1 MDTYITQ
8 LIKSNNRVIIPD
20 FGAFIVK
27 QGATKSISFNE
38 FLKFNDGLLI
48 NFVAEKDQTDRIVAR
63 KKVNDYVQKII
74 KDLDEKGNYTISG
87 MGTLIKKEKKIEFEQ
102 DTEFWTGANLT
113 SVEEENAEGK
123 TDTGATNE
131 KKEGPGPVTTNKVD
145 EEKSTDKPETKKNE
159 DKEKEDSESIIKQPG
174 KTYNVREPRKKE
186 SVTGSVPP
194 PPPPPPAPAPPRKKA
209 VKNNVSSAPH
219 NNRKRQKSLAPVMW
233 SGAFVVII
241 VAAVLI
247 WFFLKD
253 NSGKNEPIDQ
263 SGVEQVSSADPFAKD
278 SLNSKSETN
287 NTQKNITAVNTPS
300 KKVTASEKKTV
311 SQAGSSAKRYY
322 IVAGCFKNEANA
334 DKYVKHL
341 KTKGY
346 NAEKFGMLGPL
357 HAVCFTSYDS
367 RKKAIAEMQK
377 IRKDF
382 EPHAW
387 VIHY

>member
-1 MDTYITQ
+1 MDTYIIQ
-8 LIKSNNRVIIPD
+8 LIRSNNRVIIPD

-63 KKVNDYVQKII
+63 KKVNDYVQKIT
-74 KDLDEKGNYTISG
+74 KELEEKGKYAING

-102 DTEFWTGANLT
+102 DGKFWTGAAGNR
-113 SVEEENAEGK
+113 SDEGK
-123 TDTGATNE
+123 STGKIDAGATSE
-131 KKEGPGPVTTNKVD
+131 KKDETVQVNKTD
-145 EEKSTDKPETKKNE
+145 DKKSDDKPGSEKNNSIG
-159 DKEKEDSESIIKQPG
+159 KEASDSIIKQPG

-186 SVTGSVPP
+186 TTSAPV
-194 PPPPPPAPAPPRKKA
+194 PPPPAPAPPKKKT
-209 VKNNVSSAPH
+209 VKNNISAGAH
-219 NNRKRQKSLAPVMW
+219 NNRKRRKNMSPVMW
-233 SGAFVVII
+233 SGAFIVII

-263 SGVEQVSSADPFAKD
+263 SVVEQVNSADPFAKD
-278 SLNSKSETN
+278 SLNNKPEIENS
-287 NTQKNITAVNTPS
+287 QKEVSTPV
-300 KKVTASEKKTV
+300 KTASNNVGSTEKKTV
-311 SQAGSSAKRYY
+311 SQTKSTGKRYY
-322 IVAGCFKNEANA
+322 VVAGCFKNEAYA
-334 DKYVKHL
+334 DKYVKYL
-341 KTKGY
+341 NTKGY

-387 VIHY
+387 VLHY